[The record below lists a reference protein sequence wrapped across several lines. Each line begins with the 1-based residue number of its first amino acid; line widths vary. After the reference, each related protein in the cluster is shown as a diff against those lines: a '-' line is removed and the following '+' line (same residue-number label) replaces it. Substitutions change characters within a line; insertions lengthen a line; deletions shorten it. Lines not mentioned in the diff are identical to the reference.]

1 MTYQIPQTKSASSQF
16 LPKGSQLEQHTTV
29 HRWSDQAFIASWTM
43 MMYMFL
49 IVKIGVMKKRVLPF
63 GSSYINMSLKTSAFN
78 YNFIEHK
85 I

>member
-1 MTYQIPQTKSASSQF
+1 
-16 LPKGSQLEQHTTV
+16 
-29 HRWSDQAFIASWTM
+29 